1 MSKVL
6 LESWCLTAPDGG
18 ADWMA
23 GAPSGRLLRRHG

>member
-18 ADWMA
+18 AVWMA
-23 GAPSGRLLRRHG
+23 AALAAGY

>member
-18 ADWMA
+18 VDWMA
-23 GAPSGRLLRRHG
+23 AALAAGY